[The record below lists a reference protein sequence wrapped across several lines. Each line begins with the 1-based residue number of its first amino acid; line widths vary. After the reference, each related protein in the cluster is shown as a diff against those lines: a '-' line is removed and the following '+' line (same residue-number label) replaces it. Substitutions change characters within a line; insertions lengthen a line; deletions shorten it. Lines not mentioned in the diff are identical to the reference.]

1 MSGSWWMVCHILS
14 SWIYFYGLRTAWGF
28 IGEHHHSII
37 TAIIFP
43 DTDSP
48 RNIWGKNVV
57 YQFNNFTSEDN
68 DSCKKHWEIV
78 HCYCFFLYLLLTF
91 TQIYKKIIIII
102 ILNKKRY
109 FLLFINF
116 VFLFWCFNCIDNS
129 HSTLHGWQHINTFCA

>member
-43 DTDSP
+43 DT

-91 TQIYKKIIIII
+91 TQIYIKKINNISIKSAIS
-102 ILNKKRY
+102 Y
-109 FLLFINF
+109 FLLI
-116 VFLFWCFNCIDNS
+116 LFSYFSVLIVLIIHTAHCMTDNV
-129 HSTLHGWQHINTFCA
+129 

>member
-78 HCYCFFLYLLLTF
+78 HCFCFFLYLLLTF
-91 TQIYKKIIIII
+91 TQIYIKKINNISIKSAIS
-102 ILNKKRY
+102 Y
-109 FLLFINF
+109 FLLI
-116 VFLFWCFNCIDNS
+116 LFSYFSVLIVLIIHTAHCMTDNV
-129 HSTLHGWQHINTFCA
+129 

>member
-91 TQIYKKIIIII
+91 TQIYIKKKNNISIKSAIS
-102 ILNKKRY
+102 Y
-109 FLLFINF
+109 FLLI
-116 VFLFWCFNCIDNS
+116 LFSYFSLLIVLIIHTAHCMTDNV
-129 HSTLHGWQHINTFCA
+129 

>member
-91 TQIYKKIIIII
+91 TQIYIKKINNISTKSAIS
-102 ILNKKRY
+102 Y
-109 FLLFINF
+109 FLLI
-116 VFLFWCFNCIDNS
+116 LFSYFSVLIVLIIHTAHCMTDNV
-129 HSTLHGWQHINTFCA
+129 

>member
-78 HCYCFFLYLLLTF
+78 HCYCFLYLLLTF
-91 TQIYKKIIIII
+91 TQIYKKKIIII
-102 ILNKKRY
+102 ILIKSAISY
-109 FLLFINF
+109 FLSVLFSYFGVLI
-116 VFLFWCFNCIDNS
+116 VLIIHTAHCMADN
-129 HSTLHGWQHINTFCA
+129 I

>member
-43 DTDSP
+43 DT

-91 TQIYKKIIIII
+91 TQIYIKKINNISIKSTIS
-102 ILNKKRY
+102 Y
-109 FLLFINF
+109 FLLI
-116 VFLFWCFNCIDNS
+116 LFSYFSVLIVLIIHTAHCMTDNV
-129 HSTLHGWQHINTFCA
+129 

>member
-48 RNIWGKNVV
+48 RNIGGKNVV

-91 TQIYKKIIIII
+91 TQIYIKKINNISIKSAIS
-102 ILNKKRY
+102 Y
-109 FLLFINF
+109 FLLI
-116 VFLFWCFNCIDNS
+116 LFSYFSVLIVLIIHTAHCMTDNV
-129 HSTLHGWQHINTFCA
+129 